1 MLRVLALVFCLS
13 NISAMAQEQPDPV
26 PDLDLSRYAG
36 TWYEVARLP
45 NRFQD
50 RCIGDVTATYELRD
64 DGAVTVINRCM
75 KANGMMTEVVGRARK
90 AERDG
95 PTSKLEVRFAP
106 GWLGWLPFVWADYWV
121 LHLSPGYDLAIVG
134 GPSRKYLWILSRT
147 PTVDETTMQEL
158 MGKAAAQGYAVND
171 LVRTVN
177 TGG

>member
-1 MLRVLALVFCLS
+1 MLRALALITCIS
-13 NISAMAQEQPDPV
+13 NLFVMAQEPRPIA
-26 PDLDLSRYAG
+26 DLDLQRYAG

-50 RCIGDVTATYELRD
+50 RCTGNVTATYELRD

-95 PTSKLEVRFAP
+95 PASKLEVRFAP
-106 GWLGWLPFVWADYWV
+106 SWLGWLPFVWADYWV
-121 LHLSPGYDLAIVG
+121 LHVSQNYDLAIVG
-134 GPSRKYLWILSRT
+134 GPSRKYLWILCRT
-147 PTVDETTMQEL
+147 PTVDEATLQEL
-158 MGKAAAQGYAVND
+158 VRKAAEQGFSVD
-171 LVRTVN
+171 GLMRTAN